1 VTDPERSIGLRSA
14 IFLVIAS
21 MVGTGVFT
29 TSGFTLRDV
38 GSPSLVLLAW
48 ALGGLLALAGAL
60 SYAELV
66 AALPENGGEYALL
79 TRIYHPAVGF
89 TAGVIGVVV
98 GFAAPIALTSLAF
111 GRYVDAALPGVGDKP
126 LALGMLTLV
135 VFLQR
140 DGKLGAQDALTFFKF
155 GLLLL
160 LLAIGLPAIA
170 PTRLAEGTPSW
181 GPMAV
186 ALVYVS
192 YSYSGWNAAAYVAGE
207 LHAPQRTVPLA
218 LGGGAVAVTG
228 LYLLLNLAILGLAPA
243 SVLSGNLEV
252 AALAASA
259 SFGETA
265 GQAVTAAVAFGLL
278 ANAGALL
285 RTGSRIL
292 SAMGRRH
299 PLAAP
304 LGRRSLA
311 VLFGLAVVMI
321 LTSSFEPLLEYAGVT
336 LTLTAALTVA
346 GVIVLR
352 WREPELE
359 RPYRVFAYPLP
370 PLLFLALAAWM
381 IVFTLMQRPW
391 SAGAAV
397 ATLAAGFVLYGIQRR

>member
-397 ATLAAGFVLYGIQRR
+397 ATLAAGFVLYGVQRR